1 MKTVKVMNAANC
13 EGVSDLLEA
22 FFDGELSAPERET
35 VDRHVQDCAECKG
48 HLAELGVLRSRLR
61 GLPRYKTPA
70 ALGARIKESLRKDA
84 GNESDVVMW
93 RRWAAPVATHLSA
106 AIAGIAAAYLIF
118 VPNMQLNGLTQEL
131 VAAHVRSLMS
141 PSSIDVA
148 SSDTHQVGPWF
159 AGKLDFAPR
168 VRNFSEQGFPLLGG
182 RVDYFAGRKV
192 GVLVYRHR
200 LHTINV
206 FVMPHVSRLEPS
218 NELRQNGYNIARFG
232 DGEFDYW
239 AISDLNA
246 DELSVL
252 GELLAKP

>member
-1 MKTVKVMNAANC
+1 MNATDC
-13 EGVSDLLEA
+13 EGVFDLLEA
-22 FFDGELSAPERET
+22 FFDGELSVPEREA
-35 VDRHVQDCAECKG
+35 VDRHARDCAKCSE
-48 HLAELGVLRSRLR
+48 HLAELGTLRSRLR
-61 GLPRYKTPA
+61 RLPRYKAPA
-70 ALGARIKESLRKDA
+70 ALGARIKESLRKEV
-84 GNESDVVMW
+84 GNASDVVIW

-106 AIAGIAAAYLIF
+106 AVAGIAAAYLIL

-159 AGKLDFAPR
+159 AGKLDFAPK

-206 FVMPHVSRLEPS
+206 FVMPHVSRFEPGS
-218 NELRQNGYNIARFG
+218 EMRQNGYNIARFS

-239 AISDLNA
+239 AISDLNG
-246 DELSVL
+246 DELGVL
-252 GELLAKP
+252 GDLLAKP

>member
-1 MKTVKVMNAANC
+1 MVKVMSAANC

-35 VDRHVQDCAECKG
+35 VDRHVQDCAECRG

-61 GLPRYKTPA
+61 GLPRYKAPA
-70 ALGARIKESLRKDA
+70 ALRGRIKESLEEKQ
-84 GNESDVVMW
+84 GNREIVAW
-93 RRWAAPVATHLSA
+93 RRWTGPVATHLSA
-106 AIAGIAAAYLIF
+106 AVAGLAAAYLIF
-118 VPNMQLNGLTQEL
+118 VPNMQLVGLTQEL

-159 AGKLDFAPR
+159 AGKLDFAPK

-182 RVDYFAGRKV
+182 RVDYFNGRKV

-206 FVMPHVSRLEPS
+206 FVMPHVSRHEPS
-218 NELRQNGYNIARFG
+218 NELRQNGYNIARFS

-246 DELSVL
+246 DELGVL